1 MAESD
6 DRVDG
11 VPERARDDPA
21 STADLLGRARR
32 GDRAAL
38 EEVFARQFQTLRAWA
53 SGRLPHWARDV
64 TDTDDL
70 IQDVLLQTFKRI
82 DDFDARGTGAL
93 YAYLR
98 QAVLNRM
105 RDELRRRA
113 RRPASVRADG
123 WLRADGPS
131 PLDLAIG
138 AEAIERYEQALDR
151 LRPEEREC
159 IVGRLELGFTYD
171 ELAAWMG
178 KPSPEAARK
187 AAQRALVRLVE
198 EMERTVSG

>member
-1 MAESD
+1 MPGNPDVTDNMRELALND
-6 DRVDG
+6 
-11 VPERARDDPA
+11 PLNTAQLLNRARQ
-21 STADLLGRARR
+21 
-32 GDRAAL
+32 GDITAL
-38 EEVFARQFQTLRAWA
+38 EQVFARQVQALRSWA
-53 SGRLPHWARDV
+53 SGRLPHWARDL

-70 IQDVLLQTFKRI
+70 VQDVLLQTFKRI

-98 QAVLNRM
+98 QAVLNRI
-105 RDELRRRA
+105 RDEMRRHA
-113 RRPASVRADG
+113 RRPASVQADS
-123 WLRADGPS
+123 WLPADGPS

-138 AEAIERYEQALDR
+138 AEALERYEQALDR
-151 LRPEEREC
+151 LRPEEKEC

-171 ELAAWMG
+171 ELAAWLG

-198 EMERTVSG
+198 EMEGLASG